1 MRARANASSRGG
13 GAMRALGAAALA
25 ALLGAVGVF
34 HVWSRTQV
42 IDAGYELARLETEHR
57 RLASERDRLRIEV
70 ATLRAPG
77 RLEQFA
83 RVRLGMAP
91 PAPGA
96 VVGGVGGGM
105 VRWAGVGGGASRR
118 AGPAEPV
125 VLARSAGWRASGA
138 P

>member
-1 MRARANASSRGG
+1 VRARARTSSRGG
-13 GAMRALGAAALA
+13 AVPRILAAAALA

-34 HVWSRTQV
+34 HVWSRTRV
-42 IDAGYELARLETEHR
+42 IEAGYALARLEAEHR

-83 RVRLGMAP
+83 RARLGMAP

-96 VVGGVGGGM
+96 VVAGVGGGK
-105 VRWAGVGGGASRR
+105 VRVAGVGGGASRR

-125 VLARSAGWRASGA
+125 VLARSAAERGRGV

>member
-1 MRARANASSRGG
+1 VKARARTSSRGG
-13 GAMRALGAAALA
+13 GALRVLGAASLA

-57 RLASERDRLRIEV
+57 RLVSERDRLRIEV

-83 RVRLGMAP
+83 RARLGMAP

-96 VVGGVGGGM
+96 VVAGVGGGKAW
-105 VRWAGVGGGASRR
+105 VAGVGGGASRR

-125 VLARSAGWRASGA
+125 VLARSAAGRGRGA

>member
-1 MRARANASSRGG
+1 MKARARTPARGG
-13 GAMRALGAAALA
+13 GALRVLGAASLA
-25 ALLGAVGVF
+25 AMLGAVGVF
-34 HVWSRTQV
+34 HVWSRTRV

-83 RVRLGMAP
+83 RARLGMAP

-96 VVGGVGGGM
+96 VVAGVGGGM
-105 VRWAGVGGGASRR
+105 GLVAGVGGGVNRR

-125 VLARSAGWRASGA
+125 VLARSAAGRGRGA